1 MKNLI
6 KADFKK
12 MMYLPAYRYMILAT
26 LLLSILF
33 GVIFLFTIE
42 ITQGKVLTELSGLEV
57 IDITLLGMDVAAIM
71 LIIFAAIFVAKDLAS
86 GAVHTNLA
94 MTPIRRKYYVTK
106 LSFIAILSTLIS
118 TALILLFL
126 TIDQFILSINQM
138 DALSFDFAFLAKVI
152 GSVLI
157 VLFYSSL
164 SAAGAF
170 YFQSPSGGIAFALSV
185 MFLPA
190 LIKMLPDDVSEL
202 VLSVFPEKSLHAFI
216 DINAANG
223 SWTGAI
229 TVLLI
234 WVMTACAIGFWRFR
248 KMDY

>member
-1 MKNLI
+1 MKHLI

-12 MMYLPAYRYMILAT
+12 MMFLPSYRYMIFAT
-26 LLLSILF
+26 ILLSILF

-42 ITQGKVLTELSGLEV
+42 ITQGKVLSELTGMEM

-71 LIIFAAIFVAKDLAS
+71 LIIFAAIFVKKDLAS

-94 MTPIRRKYYVTK
+94 MTPIRSKYYLTK
-106 LSFIAILSTLIS
+106 LSFIAILSMLIS
-118 TALILLFL
+118 TALILIFFAVN
-126 TIDQFILSINQM
+126 QFIISMNQM
-138 DALSFDFAFLAKVI
+138 EALSLDSAILAKAI
-152 GSVLI
+152 GSMLM

-170 YFQSPSGGIAFALSV
+170 YFQSTPGGISFALSV

-190 LIKMLPDDVSEL
+190 LVKMFPEDVSEL
-202 VLSVFPEKSLHAFI
+202 LLSVFPEKSLHTLFEM
-216 DINAANG
+216 NAVNG
-223 SWTGAI
+223 SWAGAL

-234 WVMTACAIGFWRFR
+234 WIMVSCAIGLWRFR